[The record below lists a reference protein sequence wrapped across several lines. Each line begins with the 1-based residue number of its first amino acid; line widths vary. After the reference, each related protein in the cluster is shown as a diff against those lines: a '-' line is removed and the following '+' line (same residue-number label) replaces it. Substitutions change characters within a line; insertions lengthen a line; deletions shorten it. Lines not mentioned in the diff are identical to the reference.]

1 MTSALISRLCRSA
14 VPLALGLGLTA
25 GAFPA
30 AAAAAAPSPVPLA
43 LDCSKVAPES
53 SMRAAIQKSWE
64 SAIQDGSVKPG
75 AVIGDLAWARK
86 VVMFDSGDL
95 PLPKEGSSGAREGA
109 LQVLAMARS
118 GNTILARALHDTWV
132 SDNAYTGSGFAQRI
146 SNFLVAAVTPVP
158 HDNESADTKE
168 AHGHGHGPSKRLAP
182 GASLRD
188 TVNRAQTALNTIPSM
203 IPVPAVRY
211 HVVANA
217 FGQVPAINATAS
229 VICGSRFDAATV
241 QRISKAAQQAR
252 APWLK
257 SGTQ

>member
-1 MTSALISRLCRSA
+1 
-14 VPLALGLGLTA
+14 
-25 GAFPA
+25 
-30 AAAAAAPSPVPLA
+30 
-43 LDCSKVAPES
+43 
-53 SMRAAIQKSWE
+53 MRAAIQRAWE

-75 AVIGDLAWARK
+75 AVVGDLAWARK

-95 PLPKEGSSGAREGA
+95 QLPKETAQGAREGA

-132 SDNAYTGSGFAQRI
+132 SDNAYNGSGFAQRI
-146 SNFLVAAVTPVP
+146 SSFLVAAVTPVP
-158 HDNESADTKE
+158 HDNEGSDNGHE
-168 AHGHGHGPSKRLAP
+168 GHGHGSSKRLAP

-188 TVNRAQTALNTIPSM
+188 TVNRAQAALNTIPSM

-257 SGTQ
+257 